1 MAMTGREMIEAARR
15 VVPGLSRDDLV
26 AQLEGGEGVVVLDV
40 RERAE
45 WDDGHIPQASWLARG
60 FIEGRMEEAVPDKST
75 PIVAH

>member
-15 VVPGLSRDDLV
+15 VVPGLDRDDLG

-45 WDDGHIPQASWLARG
+45 WEDGHIPQASWLARG
-60 FIEGRMEEAVPDKST
+60 FIEGRMEESVPDKST
-75 PIVAH
+75 PIVTH

>member
-15 VVPGLSRDDLV
+15 AVPGLDRSDLT

-45 WDDGHIPQASWLARG
+45 WDDGHIPQATWLARG

-75 PIVAH
+75 PIVTH

>member
-26 AQLEGGEGVVVLDV
+26 SQLGGGEGVVVLDV

-45 WDDGHIPQASWLARG
+45 WEDGHIPQATWLARG

>member
-1 MAMTGREMIEAARR
+1 MDMTGREMIEAARR
-15 VVPGLSRDDLV
+15 VVPGLDRDDLV

-45 WDDGHIPQASWLARG
+45 WDDGHIPQATWLARG
-60 FIEGRMEEAVPDKST
+60 FIEGRMEESVPDKST

>member
-15 VVPGLSRDDLV
+15 VVPGLSRTDLS
-26 AQLEGGEGVVVLDV
+26 AQLEAGERVVVLDV

-45 WDDGHIPQASWLARG
+45 WDDGHIPQATWLARG
-60 FIEGRMEEAVPDKST
+60 FIEGRMEETVPDKDT

>member
-26 AQLEGGEGVVVLDV
+26 AQLEGDQGVVVLDV

>member
-15 VVPGLSRDDLV
+15 VVPGLSQTDLS
-26 AQLEGGEGVVVLDV
+26 AQLDGGERVVVLDV

-45 WDDGHIPQASWLARG
+45 WDDSHIPQATWLARG
-60 FIEGRMEEAVPDKST
+60 FIEGRMEETVPDKNT

>member
-1 MAMTGREMIEAARR
+1 MAMTGREMMEAARR

-26 AQLEGGEGVVVLDV
+26 AQLEGDQGVVVLDV

-45 WDDGHIPQASWLARG
+45 WDDGHIPQATWLARG

>member
-1 MAMTGREMIEAARR
+1 MIEAARR

-26 AQLEGGEGVVVLDV
+26 NQLEGGQGVVVLDV

-45 WDDGHIPQASWLARG
+45 WEDGHIPQATWLARG

>member
-1 MAMTGREMIEAARR
+1 MIEAARR

-26 AQLEGGEGVVVLDV
+26 AQLEGAEGVVVLDV

>member
-15 VVPGLSRDDLV
+15 VVPGLDRSDLN

-45 WDDGHIPQASWLARG
+45 WDDGHIPQATWLARG
-60 FIEGRMEEAVPDKST
+60 FIEGRMEEAVPDKNT

>member
-26 AQLEGGEGVVVLDV
+26 AQLEGDKGVVVLDV

>member
-1 MAMTGREMIEAARR
+1 MIEAARR

-26 AQLEGGEGVVVLDV
+26 SQLEGGQGVVVLDV

-45 WDDGHIPQASWLARG
+45 WEDGHIPQATWLARG